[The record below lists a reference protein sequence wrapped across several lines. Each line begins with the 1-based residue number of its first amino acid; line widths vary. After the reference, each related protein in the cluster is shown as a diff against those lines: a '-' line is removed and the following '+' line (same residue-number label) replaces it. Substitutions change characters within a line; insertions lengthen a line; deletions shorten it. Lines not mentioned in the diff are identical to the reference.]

1 MKRRPVVGVTMGD
14 AAGIGPEI
22 IVKCLMDPDIYEICR
37 PLVIGDA
44 DVLEGAAAM
53 LGNRIKV
60 KSLVEPEEASF
71 IVGSIDVLDLG
82 NLALGDFKPGE
93 ISVASGRASFQYIK
107 RSVELALAGRIDAIT
122 TAPINKEAV
131 NRAGFRYPGHTE
143 ILADLTVCSD
153 YAMMLVSDTL
163 RVTHV
168 STHISLRGACAGVK
182 KGNVLKIIALSEKA
196 ARSLG
201 FTSPRIAVAG
211 LNPHAG
217 EGGLF
222 GEEEI
227 REISPAIEEARMS
240 GIMAS
245 GPYPPD
251 TVFLRASRGEFDV
264 VVAMYHDQGHIAVK
278 MLGLEEG
285 VNVTIGLP
293 IVRTSVD
300 HGTAYDIAWKG
311 VADHRSMRRAI
322 QLAAEMAG
330 RKAKAST

>member
-1 MKRRPVVGVTMGD
+1 MKRRPIVGITMGD
-14 AAGIGPEI
+14 ASGIGPEI
-22 IVKCLMDPDIYEICR
+22 IVKCLMDADIYEICK

-53 LGNRIKV
+53 LGSRIEV
-60 KSLVEPEEASF
+60 KSVVEPERASF
-71 IVGSIDVLDLG
+71 AIGAIYVLDLG
-82 NLALGDFKPGE
+82 NLALADFRPGE
-93 ISVASGRASFQYIK
+93 ISVASGRASVQYIEK
-107 RSVELALAGRIDAIT
+107 AVELALAGRLDAIT

-131 NRAGFRYPGHTE
+131 NRAGFHYPGHTE
-143 ILADLTVCSD
+143 ILAELTGCSD
-153 YAMMLVSDTL
+153 YAMMLVSGSL

-168 STHISLRGACAGVK
+168 STHVPLREACASVK
-182 KGNVLKIIALSEKA
+182 KGSVLRTIALSEKA
-196 ARSLG
+196 AQSLG
-201 FTSPRIAVAG
+201 FVSPRIAVAG

-227 REISPAIEEARMS
+227 KEISPAIEEARRRGMT
-240 GIMAS
+240 IS

-300 HGTAYDIAWKG
+300 HGTAYDIAWRG
-311 VADHRSMRRAI
+311 VADHRNMRRAI
-322 QLAAEMAG
+322 QLAAQMAD
-330 RKAKAST
+330 RKAMA